1 MRPLTMLPSL
11 KSRIDFDMTS
21 CICNINGRLSCE
33 AGLGG

>member
-1 MRPLTMLPSL
+1 MLPSL

-21 CICNINGRLSCE
+21 CICNITIGSSCE